1 MLKFIWNSW
10 WRNKERFILL
20 LVGVLI
26 VSTGLSYLVGLTE
39 SNKGTVVSELEK
51 RWKSSYHIVVRP
63 PGTRSVTEE
72 MNLLEPNYMSGLD
85 GGITLEQ
92 YEQIKQIRDIEV
104 AAPIAMI
111 GSHHYFEDFGEFDMS
126 KPVVYRVRFTERTN
140 TGAKVET
147 EESSTYFL
155 GGWRP
160 TEADPNYGLSP
171 TMPGGKFVAAYG
183 SNFMIAGIDP
193 AAEAALVGLDEAVI
207 EKEGIS
213 RYFEQSGETKVQ
225 EGIIQIPALMS
236 SEMFVDA
243 TMEYRLEEVELP
255 FDTSDTTEI
264 ADKVREA
271 GGEAFLDTLPG
282 KETSRLEQMNTR
294 DLHEKL
300 IQSFMNKDGFSLT
313 NESGGFDFLAFRPS
327 SLDYE
332 PVKSPYSDRWPFA
345 YQVKPYEVPKD
356 SIYPYKQ
363 LYRPLNMFG
372 ETSATWPKV
381 NMNYIGV
388 FDPGKLDMARD
399 PLTDLPMETYFPA
412 KADWVIDAND
422 EPVNPVKQMLPLN
435 NDRGFLTRPP
445 LVLTT
450 LEAAAAI
457 LGDKP
462 ISAIRVNVSGV
473 DELNEESEATL
484 QAVAE
489 DIEEKTGL
497 LTDIT
502 LGSSPQMAL
511 TYLPGLREGEAL
523 GWVQQPWIRLGSS
536 FTIFEE
542 TKMGMG
548 GVIAS
553 VILVAILYV
562 FTSNVIMLYARKKE
576 FAVLLSLGWGPRQ
589 LSRLLLIEAFLLGGV
604 VALIS
609 WSILGSFLLAGDT
622 TTTGMRVMLIGCAGL
637 SIYLCGALVPMVMI
651 RQIKPYEALRSGAT
665 TRGLRFVRAEGVF
678 GMAFNQLVTQW
689 KRTLLTLLAIA
700 VPTSLFMFFLFVSV
714 RLQGVM
720 FTSLLGEY
728 VALEVGMMH
737 YVAMGVSLL
746 IAVLTTTEVMW
757 QNINERRSEI
767 AILKAT
773 GWRSSNVRGLVLVEG
788 GLLGLF
794 AGILGL
800 MVTGGLVWNV
810 YGSLPLT
817 EVLFLTA
824 TLLVPIL
831 TGLVGAFLPAQM
843 AVNVMPYQA
852 MRGTQVNTKRT
863 EKRFKWILGTVA
875 GGLGATV
882 LTLFFFALPEGADP
896 LKEERRNETVQGTS
910 GEKLKDLVSESSKNA
925 EEKLTSGNDAIEERG
940 KKAYR
945 YYEAGDPD
953 YEQEFFTIG
962 NPVDPPPGIPSAST
976 GNKLISI
983 PLTADISFENEEEE
997 GGYVNFFPQGY
1008 PLLDQDGVQYKQ
1020 VTHTVIEQG
1029 GWEHKIR
1036 LRIPTV
1042 TKVVLTYEVPKDIER
1057 AALLINGEI
1066 LAGEYVIGVNV
1077 SDSLSSTSQEID
1089 KRGEEAYRY
1098 YEFDDP
1104 AYRDE
1109 LVSIEKIVESPEEV
1123 PPAKPGYKLVSLAV
1137 RGNTPEA
1144 DSDSEGSMIKYYPPG
1159 FKLMDVKGEEHKVK
1173 TFTVEERG
1181 GWEHNSWLRIP
1192 STSLIILTYEVPE
1205 DSNRA
1210 ALIVNGD
1217 LVPAEYVIAFNMD

>member
-51 RWKSSYHIVVRP
+51 RWKSSYHLVVRP
-63 PGTRSVTEE
+63 HGTRSVTEE
-72 MNLLEPNYMSGLD
+72 LDLLEPNYMSGLD

-92 YEQIKQIRDIEV
+92 YEQIKQIEDIEV

-111 GSHHYFEDFGEFDMS
+111 GSHDYFEDVGEFDIS
-126 KPVVYRVRFTERTN
+126 KPVVYRVLFSEETN
-140 TGAKVET
+140 TGATVEV

-160 TEADPNYGLSP
+160 TDADPNYGLSP
-171 TMPGGKFVAAYG
+171 TMPGGKFVPAYG
-183 SNFMIAGIDP
+183 SSFMIAGVDP
-193 AAEAALVGLDEAVI
+193 EAEAALVGLDKAII

-213 RYFEQSGETKVQ
+213 RYFEQSGEIEVQ
-225 EGIIQIPALMS
+225 DGITHIPVLMS
-236 SEMFVDA
+236 SKMFVDA

-255 FDTSDTTEI
+255 FESLDTTEI

-271 GGEAFLDTLPG
+271 GGETFLDTLPG
-282 KETSRLEQMNTR
+282 KETSRLDKISTKEVHQ
-294 DLHEKL
+294 KL
-300 IQSFMNKDGFSLT
+300 IQSFMDGQGFSFA
-313 NESGGFDFLAFRPS
+313 NESNGFEFLAFRPS

-332 PVKSPYSDRWPFA
+332 PVKSPFSDRWPFA
-345 YQVKPYEVPKD
+345 YQVKPYEVPED

-363 LYRPLNMFG
+363 MYRPLSTFG

-381 NMNYIGV
+381 KLNYIGV

-412 KADWVIDAND
+412 KADWVIDADD
-422 EPVNPVKQMLPLN
+422 EPVNPVKEMLPVN

-457 LGDKP
+457 LGDEP

-473 DELNEESEATL
+473 NELNEESEAKL
-484 QAVAE
+484 QAIAKE
-489 DIEEKTGL
+489 IEEKTGL
-497 LTDIT
+497 ITDVT

-511 TYLPGLREGEAL
+511 TYLPGLQEGEAL
-523 GWVQQPWIRLGSS
+523 GWVQQPWVRLGSS

-589 LSRLLLIEAFLLGGV
+589 LSRLLLMEALLLGGV
-604 VALIS
+604 VALIA
-609 WSILGSFLLAGDT
+609 WSILGAFLLAGET
-622 TTTGMRVMLIGCAGL
+622 ATTGIRVILIGFGGL
-637 SIYLCGALVPMVMI
+637 GIYVMGSLVPMMMI
-651 RQIKPYEALRSGAT
+651 RRIKPYEALRSGAT
-665 TRGLRFVRAEGVF
+665 TRGLRLVRAEGVI

-728 VALEVGMMH
+728 VALEVGTMH

-773 GWRSSNVRGLVLVEG
+773 GWRSSNIRGLVLLEG
-788 GLLGLF
+788 GLLGLMAGVIGLIV
-794 AGILGL
+794 AGI
-800 MVTGGLVWNV
+800 LVWNV

-824 TLLVPIL
+824 TLLVPII
-831 TGLVGAFLPAQM
+831 TGLGGALLPAQM

-863 EKRFKWILGTVA
+863 ERRFKWVLGTVA
-875 GGLGATV
+875 GGLGAAV
-882 LTLFFFALPEGADP
+882 LTLFFFALPDGAGPDQS
-896 LKEERRNETVQGTS
+896 RETQEVVEGTS
-910 GEKLKDLVSESSKNA
+910 GEKIEDLDSGQSKHTEAESVSSS
-925 EEKLTSGNDAIEERG
+925 NDAIEDRG
-940 KKAYR
+940 QKAYR
-945 YYEAGDPD
+945 YYEAGDPA
-953 YEQEFFTIG
+953 YEDEYITIG
-962 NPVDPPPGIPSAST
+962 DPVEPPQDTPSPSE
-976 GNKLISI
+976 GNKLVSI
-983 PLTADISFENEEEE
+983 PLTADVFFEDKNYE
-997 GGYVNFFPQGY
+997 GGTFKFAPQGY
-1008 PLLDQDGVQYKQ
+1008 PLLDQKGDEYKQ
-1020 VTHTVIEQG
+1020 VSHTVVEQG
-1029 GWEHKIR
+1029 GWENKAY
-1036 LRIPTV
+1036 LRVPSV
-1042 TKVVLTYEVPKDIER
+1042 TKLILTYEVPKETER
-1057 AALLINGEI
+1057 VALIVRGDMV
-1066 LAGEYVIGVNV
+1066 AGEYVIGLDLTELSLKASQEIERRG
-1077 SDSLSSTSQEID
+1077 SDSL
-1089 KRGEEAYRY
+1089 RY
-1098 YEFDDP
+1098 YEYDDP
-1104 AYRDE
+1104 TYRDE
-1109 LVSIEKIVESPEEV
+1109 LVKIENIVQTPAEV
-1123 PPAKPGYKLVSLAV
+1123 APAKPGFKLVSLAV
-1137 RGNTPEA
+1137 RGDTPEA
-1144 DSDSEGSMIKYYPPG
+1144 GTDSDGGMIKYFPPG
-1159 FKLMDVKGEEHKVK
+1159 YKLLGEDGEEYEIK
-1173 TFTVEERG
+1173 TFTVVERG
-1181 GWEHNSWLRIP
+1181 GWEHNSWLRVP
-1192 STSLIILTYEVPE
+1192 STSLVTLTYEIPE
-1205 DSNRA
+1205 DIKRA
-1210 ALIVNGD
+1210 ALLVNGEI
-1217 LVPAEYVIAFNMD
+1217 VGGNYVIAFDL